1 MKKILNS
8 VIIILILIL
17 VILISFMIYSN
28 ANSDKNRE
36 EDLKE
41 KVKEEVSYLD
51 SNLILLLN
59 ALNNIS
65 YENYKVETTT
75 LDESDSTQS
84 SESQGGN
91 GESGEQNNTTSSSES
106 LKQSRIVA
114 SNILNNDRNAINWN
128 ELKQTIEVVY
138 SSWAVIEL
146 DLHALNVNSEDILS
160 FSDDLK
166 EAVIQIKKEDKQ
178 NSLIVLANCYLTLA
192 RIVEGFEENYVQKQ
206 VLYTKANIISAYSIV
221 EAERWDDCSNYLK
234 EAENRFSSVVNDVS
248 INENKQSE
256 VSKVYVLVKEMQESL
271 EMKDVDLFY
280 INYKNTMQTIENI
293 E

>member
-178 NSLIVLANCYLTLA
+178 NSLIVLANCYLTLV